1 MAFYCGTNI
10 VEVYRIKDAITST
23 PGFIKKVFSEN
34 EISQIEKINSD
45 YKYQRYAGKFA
56 AKEAVY
62 KALSKI
68 FIENNIEFDFLDVE
82 IINDEGLKERPYVK
96 FLRSNISEFL
106 KNKDIEV
113 DVSISHVKD
122 NAIAMAVAEYKK
134 EGI

>member
-1 MAFYCGTNI
+1 MAFYCGTDI

-23 PGFIKKVFSEN
+23 PGFTKKVFSEN
-34 EISQIEKINSD
+34 EIMQMEEINSD

-62 KALSKI
+62 KALSKV
-68 FIENNIEFDFLDVE
+68 FIKNSIEFNFLDVE
-82 IINDEGLKERPYVK
+82 IINDEELKKRPYVR
-96 FLRSNISEFL
+96 FLNNKVSEFF
-106 KNKDIEV
+106 KNENIMV

-122 NAIAMAVAEYKK
+122 TAIAMAVVEYKK